1 MSENAKQAQ
10 EMPEIRLTLT
20 PDEVR
25 EENSEKLEEL
35 EQKQEKQVS
44 TKDPLESIVLSESE
58 KATIDSFSQQID
70 ITKSDIT
77 LQYGAAAQKKVS
89 DFSDAALK
97 NIRTKDLGE
106 VGKLLNDLVVELK
119 DFDGDDDEKK
129 GFLSLIHISE
139 PTRPY

>member
-25 EENSEKLEEL
+25 EENNEKLEEL

-58 KATIDSFSQQID
+58 KATIDSF
-70 ITKSDIT
+70 
-77 LQYGAAAQKKVS
+77 
-89 DFSDAALK
+89 
-97 NIRTKDLGE
+97 
-106 VGKLLNDLVVELK
+106 
-119 DFDGDDDEKK
+119 
-129 GFLSLIHISE
+129 
-139 PTRPY
+139 

>member
-25 EENSEKLEEL
+25 EENNEKLQEL
-35 EQKQEKQVS
+35 EQKQEKEVS
-44 TKDPLESIVLSESE
+44 SKDPLDSIVLTASE

-77 LQYGAAAQKKVS
+77 LQYGAAAQ
-89 DFSDAALK
+89 
-97 NIRTKDLGE
+97 
-106 VGKLLNDLVVELK
+106 
-119 DFDGDDDEKK
+119 
-129 GFLSLIHISE
+129 
-139 PTRPY
+139 

>member
-25 EENSEKLEEL
+25 EENNEKLEEL

-89 DFSDAALK
+89 DFPATRCQSFQKLSPKGLSQPPA
-97 NIRTKDLGE
+97 
-106 VGKLLNDLVVELK
+106 GKRQSSLPEN
-119 DFDGDDDEKK
+119 
-129 GFLSLIHISE
+129 FL
-139 PTRPY
+139 